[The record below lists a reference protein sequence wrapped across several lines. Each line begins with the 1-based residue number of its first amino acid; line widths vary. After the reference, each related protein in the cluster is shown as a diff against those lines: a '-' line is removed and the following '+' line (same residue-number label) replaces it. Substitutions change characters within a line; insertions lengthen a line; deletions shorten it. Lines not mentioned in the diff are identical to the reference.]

1 MDELTAAGAGENG
14 AMRETLGVSRDELLG
29 GQVAA
34 AAAAAA
40 LEKEV
45 TLLDE
50 VLVVWRARALD
61 GDPVAVDK
69 VLELQKQRL
78 VLLQLWPE
86 GQRSVKVSAGAA
98 ARSDEREVRVV
109 VEYVDDW
116 RQAGRRSAE

>member
-1 MDELTAAGAGENG
+1 MDELMAAGAGENG
-14 AMRETLGVSRDELLG
+14 AMREALGAPRDELVA

-34 AAAAAA
+34 VAAAA

-98 ARSDEREVRVV
+98 ARGDEREVRVV

>member
-1 MDELTAAGAGENG
+1 MGELVAAGEAGA
-14 AMRETLGVSRDELLG
+14 AMEATGSTPDER
-29 GQVAA
+29 AA
-34 AAAAAA
+34 AQV
-40 LEKEV
+40 EREV
-45 TLLDE
+45 RLLDE
-50 VLVVWRARALD
+50 ILTVWRARALD
-61 GDPVAVDK
+61 GDPVAVEK

>member
-1 MDELTAAGAGENG
+1 MGELVAAGENG
-14 AMRETLGVSRDELLG
+14 AAMEAVEVEEAVEGLGEAPDGR
-29 GQVAA
+29 AA
-34 AAAAAA
+34 AQ

-45 TLLDE
+45 RLLDE
-50 VLVVWRARALD
+50 IMAVWRARALE
-61 GDPVAVDK
+61 GVPEAVEK

-116 RQAGRRSAE
+116 RQAGRRSAD